1 MGKSFKNTF
10 KTFKHDVSHNPVT
23 KFFNKKVEINPIG
36 NLPLNPMANVSKM
49 LPISDKHKKN
59 LEDALN
65 PVKAVETIVHSRGT
79 EKGKAVGQ
87 ILETVGSG
95 VSLVGLATAQPE
107 LGVLGTALTMAG
119 GYEKGEAPAEIIGE
133 GIGSY
138 LGGKALGATALG
150 AEAGGLIGGNIGG
163 KIGGDL
169 AKEFEG
175 MIDRRP
181 GGRNHNDQLK
191 EHIGE
196 NSHRI
201 DGMEHHNSG
210 VLPGDLKPDGHDKTS
225 TGATAQQGHQATSQE
240 AQELENEISFLN
252 TTNDILS
259 VLVEN
264 LPMILQL
271 TTRDRN
277 EVLDEVLDT
286 GLVNELTQDVNSF
299 SVPQQQPQSENEQE
313 IQRMLNEI
321 GDNPQDELT
330 EQDLQD
336 IIQMFPDM
344 DFSEELREIQ
354 VGA

>member
-1 MGKSFKNTF
+1 MPKSFKNTF
-10 KTFKHDVSHNPVT
+10 KTFKHDMTHNPISNL
-23 KFFNKKVEINPIG
+23 FNQKVEINPIG
-36 NLPLNPMANVSKM
+36 NLP
-49 LPISDKHKKN
+49 ISHKTAQH

-79 EKGKAVGQ
+79 EKGKAVGKV
-87 ILETVGSG
+87 LETVGSG

-107 LGVLGTALTMAG
+107 LGLLGTALTMAG

-169 AKEFEG
+169 AKELEG
-175 MIDRRP
+175 MIDKRP
-181 GGRNHNDQLK
+181 GGRNHQDQIK

-210 VLPGDLKPDGHDKTS
+210 VLPGDLRAQGDVKTS
-225 TGATAQQGHQATSQE
+225 TGATAQQSHSATSQE
-240 AQELENEISFLN
+240 AQQLEDEIQALN
-252 TTNDILS
+252 TTNAVLS

-271 TTRDRN
+271 TTQDRN

-299 SVPQQQPQSENEQE
+299 SVPQSQPVDENEQE
-313 IQRMLNEI
+313 IQRRLDEI

-354 VGA
+354 ASA